1 MYYRNH
7 NSSYFLGNETI
18 SSSWVGGGG
27 WGIMSIGIEG
37 PEMGLTG
44 TGNKA
49 NRARDRP
56 SPGPQSRK
64 YCLGAT
70 LLNKRNIS
78 AMCDYGVQD
87 CTWIY
92 TIQYILVWESNH

>member
-1 MYYRNH
+1 MHYRNH

-18 SSSWVGGGG
+18 SSSWGWGGRG

-70 LLNKRNIS
+70 
-78 AMCDYGVQD
+78 
-87 CTWIY
+87 
-92 TIQYILVWESNH
+92 